1 MPTPTLQPAS
11 SNPMPID
18 SPTPAQ
24 PDFADG
30 YAARLEKCY
39 SGAVYDVLRA
49 MGHPNQVLPNT
60 IRPLLPERSLAG
72 RVYTISGRA
81 KPNLNG
87 HQTLLSWTEMLSRA
101 PKGSVVMMQ
110 PNDSTMAHMGEL
122 SSETMTLRG
131 VRGYIVDGG
140 CRDSSFIRNIGFQV
154 FCRYFTPV
162 DIVGRWQAETFGEP
176 IIIGGVTIHTGDYVM
191 ADYDGA
197 VIIPAAL
204 IEEVTSRVEEVLC
217 TESLVRKAILEG
229 VDPKEAYLRHGEF

>member
-1 MPTPTLQPAS
+1 MS
-11 SNPMPID
+11 SEPQG
-18 SPTPAQ
+18 PAQ
-24 PDFADG
+24 TDFTDG
-30 YAARLEKCY
+30 YAERLEKCY

-49 MGHPNQVLPNT
+49 MGHPDQVLPNT
-60 IRPLLPERSLAG
+60 IRPLLPERKLAG
-72 RVYTISGRA
+72 RIYTIGGNS
-81 KPNLNG
+81 KPGLDA

-110 PNDSTMAHMGEL
+110 PNDSMMAHMGEL

-140 CRDSSFIRNIGFQV
+140 CRDSDFIRRIGFQV

-176 IIIGGVTIHTGDYVM
+176 IVIGPVTIHTGDYVM
-191 ADYDGA
+191 ADHDGA
-197 VIIPAAL
+197 VVIPAAL
-204 IEEVTSRVEEVLC
+204 IEEVTTRVEEVLC

-229 VDPKEAYLRHGEF
+229 VDPKEAYLRHGKF